1 MDARGLSAQRGDG
14 RPRKNRTVH
23 FALVTLVSGAAATAI
38 AIGIE
43 SIPTVVGV
51 VLPPPTPPAV
61 EASALFPPVPAQ
73 QRVVDVIDP
82 PPAAAPAAPYADASQ
97 SAPASS
103 EPGDNAEPPESG
115 DN

>member
-1 MDARGLSAQRGDG
+1 MDARRLSAQRGDG

-23 FALVTLVSGAAATAI
+23 FALVTLASGAAATAI

-73 QRVVDVIDP
+73 HKVVDVIDP
-82 PPAAAPAAPYADASQ
+82 PPPAAPAAPYTASHP
-97 SAPASS
+97 APASS
-103 EPGDNAEPPESG
+103 ESGDNAEPPESG